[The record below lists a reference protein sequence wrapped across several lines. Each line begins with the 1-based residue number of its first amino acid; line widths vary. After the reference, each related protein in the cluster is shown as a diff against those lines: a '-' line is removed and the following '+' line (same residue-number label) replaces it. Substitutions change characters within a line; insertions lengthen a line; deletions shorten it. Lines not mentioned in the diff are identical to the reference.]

1 MVSCKYTNEGG
12 ALPMDNTL
20 LYIALIILSAAAFVA
35 IIGAFS
41 MKFFIHRKD
50 NKIEVI
56 SSDKDNS
63 KN

>member
-1 MVSCKYTNEGG
+1 
-12 ALPMDNTL
+12 MDNTL
-20 LYIALIILSAAAFVA
+20 LYVALIILSATAFVA